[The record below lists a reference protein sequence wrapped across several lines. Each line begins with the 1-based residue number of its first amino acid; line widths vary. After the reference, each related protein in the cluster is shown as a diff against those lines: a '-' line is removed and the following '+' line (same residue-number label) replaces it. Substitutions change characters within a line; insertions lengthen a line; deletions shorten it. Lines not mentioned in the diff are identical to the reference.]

1 MEFCK
6 KGRPLKRL
14 EAIAATLFGL
24 AFLLLSFAVAVETVG
39 RKVFNVSL
47 QGVDELGGYV
57 LAIGSAMAML
67 VALAGRAH
75 VRIDLLHDMMP
86 RFARVTLNTISI
98 LAIALSALVLVR
110 MAHIA
115 WSDSVSYNSTA
126 QTPWA
131 TPLKYPQ
138 ALWLASL
145 ALFAV
150 FACVLAGKLVVSL
163 VRGDIEAVD
172 RDFSPKGTK
181 DEVAEEL
188 EDIQARGAVASAMLG
203 HGDKP

>member
-1 MEFCK
+1 M
-6 KGRPLKRL
+6 KRL

-115 WSDSVSYNSTA
+115 WADSVSYNSTA

-145 ALFAV
+145 VLFAV

-163 VRGDIEAVD
+163 VRGDIDAVD

-188 EDIQARGAVASAMLG
+188 EDIHARGAVASAMLG
-203 HGDKP
+203 DGDKR

>member
-1 MEFCK
+1 M
-6 KGRPLKRL
+6 KRL
-14 EAIAATLFGL
+14 EGIAATLFGL
-24 AFLLLSFAVAVETVG
+24 AFLLLSFAVAVETIG

-57 LAIGSAMAML
+57 LAVGSAMAML

-75 VRIDLLHDMMP
+75 VRIDLLHDLMP
-86 RFARVTLNTISI
+86 RGLRVMLNSISI
-98 LAIALSALVLVR
+98 FAIALSTLVLVR

-115 WSDSVSYNSTA
+115 WSDSISYNSTA

-138 ALWLASL
+138 GLWLASL
-145 ALFAV
+145 ALFAL
-150 FACVLAGKLVVSL
+150 FACVLAAKLIASL
-163 VRGDIEAVD
+163 ARGDFEGVD

-181 DEVAEEL
+181 DELAEEL
-188 EDIQARGAVASAMLG
+188 EDIQARGAVAQASLPGSA
-203 HGDKP
+203 KP